1 MIRIKTIFAAIAC
14 VAATATAQ
22 SVDPIVSHINTSVRP
37 QDDFFEYANGTW
49 FRQNPIPAT
58 EKDNGIFT
66 VIQDTID
73 DQIRRICQ
81 EASERKQLR
90 GSARQKIGDFYASY
104 MDSIGR
110 NKRGISE
117 LQGDI
122 RRIRSVKDVNALIRM
137 LAYVTRV
144 SSSALFSFGVWQ
156 DQQQSDKYA
165 FYLNQGGLS
174 LPDRRYYVENDEAT
188 QRIRQRFV
196 EYATIVFKR
205 AGFVEEEARKAA
217 EKLLSIE
224 TELAQHSRKREDT
237 RDPLTNF
244 NKMSATAFEKLA
256 PHLSLSLLTK
266 TLGLKDV
273 DTVVVGQPEFFT
285 HLDGMLL
292 RISMTDWNN
301 YLLFHYVNGLASSL
315 DDALFQAQFDFY
327 SKTLRGI
334 EQPRS
339 RWRRA
344 VTSTDHALGDLV
356 GQVYVQDF
364 LPKGTKEKF
373 LEIGNAVKSELAT
386 RIRNL
391 SWMSE
396 ETKLKALDKLN
407 AVVMKLGYPDKWK
420 DMSQVEI
427 SRKSYVRN
435 VMNVNIWEMQ
445 RHLSHYGKKVDRT
458 EWDMEPQTYNAYYNP
473 SNNEI
478 VIPGCNIFVPGF
490 TGMPDDAILYAIVGG
505 TFGHEVTHGF
515 DDQGCLYDK
524 DGNLQNWWAEADKK
538 QFDARTAQIVKQFN
552 EYEVASGLHINGS
565 LTQGENIADLGGV
578 IVALE
583 AFKKAPQYQTG
594 EQIGGFTPLQRFFL
608 GYAQAWMLQMR
619 PEALATQVKS
629 NEHAPAKWRVLG
641 PLSNIQ
647 EFYDAFHVKPG
658 DKMYRADKVQI
669 W

>member
-1 MIRIKTIFAAIAC
+1 MIRIKTLFAAIAC

-22 SVDPIVSHINTSVRP
+22 SIDPIVSHINTSVRP

-81 EASERKQLR
+81 EASVRKQLR

-117 LQGDI
+117 LQNDI

-435 VMNVNIWEMQ
+435 VMNVNI
-445 RHLSHYGKKVDRT
+445 
-458 EWDMEPQTYNAYYNP
+458 
-473 SNNEI
+473 
-478 VIPGCNIFVPGF
+478 PGCNIFVPGF
-490 TGMPDDAILYAIVGG
+490 TRMPDDAILYAIVGG

-552 EYEVASGLHINGS
+552 EYEVAPGLHINGS

-583 AFKKAPQYQTG
+583 AFKKTPQYQAG

-658 DKMYRADKVQI
+658 DEMYRADKVQI

>member
-1 MIRIKTIFAAIAC
+1 
-14 VAATATAQ
+14 
-22 SVDPIVSHINTSVRP
+22 
-37 QDDFFEYANGTW
+37 
-49 FRQNPIPAT
+49 
-58 EKDNGIFT
+58 
-66 VIQDTID
+66 
-73 DQIRRICQ
+73 
-81 EASERKQLR
+81 
-90 GSARQKIGDFYASY
+90 
-104 MDSIGR
+104 
-110 NKRGISE
+110 
-117 LQGDI
+117 
-122 RRIRSVKDVNALIRM
+122 
-137 LAYVTRV
+137 
-144 SSSALFSFGVWQ
+144 
-156 DQQQSDKYA
+156 
-165 FYLNQGGLS
+165 
-174 LPDRRYYVENDEAT
+174 
-188 QRIRQRFV
+188 
-196 EYATIVFKR
+196 
-205 AGFVEEEARKAA
+205 
-217 EKLLSIE
+217 
-224 TELAQHSRKREDT
+224 
-237 RDPLTNF
+237 
-244 NKMSATAFEKLA
+244 
-256 PHLSLSLLTK
+256 
-266 TLGLKDV
+266 
-273 DTVVVGQPEFFT
+273 
-285 HLDGMLL
+285 
-292 RISMTDWNN
+292 
-301 YLLFHYVNGLASSL
+301 
-315 DDALFQAQFDFY
+315 
-327 SKTLRGI
+327 
-334 EQPRS
+334 
-339 RWRRA
+339 
-344 VTSTDHALGDLV
+344 
-356 GQVYVQDF
+356 
-364 LPKGTKEKF
+364 
-373 LEIGNAVKSELAT
+373 
-386 RIRNL
+386 
-391 SWMSE
+391 MSE

-445 RHLSHYGKKVDRT
+445 RHFSHYGKKVDRT

-552 EYEVASGLHINGS
+552 EYEVAPGLHINGS

-583 AFKKAPQYQTG
+583 AFKKTPQYQAG